1 MVIIRRMT
9 IVAAVAV
16 PCKAILQPRQVLL
29 PTTSTFKI
37 WGEPKTLS
45 TKPTCQDDISIAK
58 CLDNSQ
64 LSSSSSSSKGNDK
77 KPSDSVLKETQAY
90 ICDYTSNFFIM
101 TLDQERYHQNMIL
114 DNRINGSVVQ
124 GLKYYN
130 GYLGLVKLYG
140 ISRFVS
146 VSSRVCNTYINEEQQ
161 SVTVHFRFFGLGF
174 IETVLKFIPKQ
185 LYHKENALREQR
197 IWLEAVSTY
206 YLDGDG
212 KIVRHIVDD
221 KDIDHDRVMKNP
233 FERLKERLA
242 KHIKTPAPA
251 TI

>member
-1 MVIIRRMT
+1 
-9 IVAAVAV
+9 
-16 PCKAILQPRQVLL
+16 
-29 PTTSTFKI
+29 
-37 WGEPKTLS
+37 
-45 TKPTCQDDISIAK
+45 
-58 CLDNSQ
+58 
-64 LSSSSSSSKGNDK
+64 
-77 KPSDSVLKETQAY
+77 
-90 ICDYTSNFFIM
+90 
-101 TLDQERYHQNMIL
+101 MIL

-130 GYLGLVKLYG
+130 GYLGFVKLYG

-185 LYHKENALREQR
+185 LYHKENALKEQR

>member
-1 MVIIRRMT
+1 M
-9 IVAAVAV
+9 
-16 PCKAILQPRQVLL
+16 
-29 PTTSTFKI
+29 SKI
-37 WGEPKTLS
+37 FIFMWCLS
-45 TKPTCQDDISIAK
+45 
-58 CLDNSQ
+58 
-64 LSSSSSSSKGNDK
+64 LSSLEKVTSWFFLKIKHFITEISLFRRKKNRKIYYKPLQLIGSSSNSSKGNDK
-77 KPSDSVLKETQAY
+77 KPSDYQLKETQAY

-185 LYHKENALREQR
+185 LYHKENALKEQR

>member
-1 MVIIRRMT
+1 
-9 IVAAVAV
+9 
-16 PCKAILQPRQVLL
+16 
-29 PTTSTFKI
+29 
-37 WGEPKTLS
+37 
-45 TKPTCQDDISIAK
+45 
-58 CLDNSQ
+58 
-64 LSSSSSSSKGNDK
+64 
-77 KPSDSVLKETQAY
+77 
-90 ICDYTSNFFIM
+90 
-101 TLDQERYHQNMIL
+101 MIL
-114 DNRINGSVVQ
+114 DNRINGSFVQ

-146 VSSRVCNTYINEEQQ
+146 VSSRVCNTYINEEEQ

-174 IETVLKFIPKQ
+174 IETIFKFFPKQ
-185 LYHKENALREQR
+185 LYKKDNALKEQR

-221 KDIDHDRVMKNP
+221 KDIDHDRVITNP

-251 TI
+251 AI